1 MRCLLACALFTVP
14 ALLVCTTS
22 TNGPANAIVAAAA
35 AHVHLVLFLAAG
47 VLMRVLVRS
56 S

>member
-14 ALLVCTTS
+14 ALLVCTTL
-22 TNGPANAIVAAAA
+22 TNGPANAIVAAA